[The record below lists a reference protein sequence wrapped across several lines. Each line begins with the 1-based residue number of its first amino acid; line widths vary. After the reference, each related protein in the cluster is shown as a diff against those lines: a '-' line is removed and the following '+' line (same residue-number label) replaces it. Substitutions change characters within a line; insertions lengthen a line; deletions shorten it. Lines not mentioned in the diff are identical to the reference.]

1 MEMDT
6 VKVNWARC
14 FQKTEG
20 SNVNVHLWIY
30 PVLYGLVKSRN
41 GPESKQRAPVLKK
54 KTRKVGIAQL

>member
-41 GPESKQRAPVLKK
+41 GPESKQRAPVL
-54 KTRKVGIAQL
+54 